1 MIHSE
6 HRSLLTDGLTPPP
19 GCQFECGLATTYSLD
34 LVTLL
39 TLPLHLAWMGAA
51 TSTGDNV
58 DPLAVLEAVR
68 RTAGRLTV
76 LSERGRLQAPR
87 SASPLLG
94 LLEGMVHEATARH
107 AGAFH
112 PKVWLLQFADPASP
126 TEVKLRLLVLTR
138 NITDDRSWDLALQLD
153 GVVGKVRN
161 VLNRPLVLFFEEV
174 LKMSHKPLTD
184 ARRADAERLL
194 ANTWRCSWDLPGKFE
209 RVVFHPLGVAR
220 KPHPWWP
227 EPGKGRWDTLGVAS
241 PFIAASALKHLADS
255 ADEPLFLISRPESLD
270 AIAEPTPGGYV
281 QVCVLDERAETGD
294 EADDTDGRLSG
305 LHAKVYV
312 GLRGWYTHFFVG
324 SANATEAALS
334 SGRNVEFM
342 VELIGK
348 ASKVGQPADL
358 LGTKGLQH
366 LLVPYERTEVEV
378 SVTQTDEDRLEQV
391 RVQLAKASLQLECK
405 VEENGWSVMLTGLGS
420 FDRGTVAVQVWSATQ
435 HRDRAV
441 TVAAAPDDAV
451 VVLGVLVAQDI
462 TSFTAFRLSLGESE
476 LTFALDLPMLN
487 APEGRDLEVLKA
499 ALRNQDGFMRYLML
513 LLGDWA
519 PWAGGLGGL
528 KRGRS
533 GSGPTDWMDGL
544 PVFEMLAWAFA
555 REPERLEHVRQVIA
569 RLRTDAG
576 PADADIVPVG
586 FSVMWLSFER
596 AMKQR
601 VRS

>member
-153 GVVGKVRN
+153 GVVGKARD

-174 LKMSHKPLTD
+174 LKMSHKALTD

-194 ANTWRCSWDLPGKFE
+194 ANTWRCAWDLPGKFE
-209 RVVFHPLGVAR
+209 RVVFHPLGVNR
-220 KPHPWWP
+220 KPQPWWP

-241 PFIAASALKHLADS
+241 PFIAASALS
-255 ADEPLFLISRPESLD
+255 NR
-270 AIAEPTPGGYV
+270 
-281 QVCVLDERAETGD
+281 
-294 EADDTDGRLSG
+294 
-305 LHAKVYV
+305 
-312 GLRGWYTHFFVG
+312 
-324 SANATEAALS
+324 
-334 SGRNVEFM
+334 
-342 VELIGK
+342 
-348 ASKVGQPADL
+348 
-358 LGTKGLQH
+358 
-366 LLVPYERTEVEV
+366 
-378 SVTQTDEDRLEQV
+378 
-391 RVQLAKASLQLECK
+391 
-405 VEENGWSVMLTGLGS
+405 
-420 FDRGTVAVQVWSATQ
+420 
-435 HRDRAV
+435 
-441 TVAAAPDDAV
+441 
-451 VVLGVLVAQDI
+451 
-462 TSFTAFRLSLGESE
+462 
-476 LTFALDLPMLN
+476 
-487 APEGRDLEVLKA
+487 
-499 ALRNQDGFMRYLML
+499 
-513 LLGDWA
+513 
-519 PWAGGLGGL
+519 
-528 KRGRS
+528 
-533 GSGPTDWMDGL
+533 
-544 PVFEMLAWAFA
+544 
-555 REPERLEHVRQVIA
+555 
-569 RLRTDAG
+569 
-576 PADADIVPVG
+576 
-586 FSVMWLSFER
+586 
-596 AMKQR
+596 
-601 VRS
+601 